1 MATKIREII
10 SLSDKC
16 PDKSR
21 TNVQTKV
28 GQMSRRRSDKSPDE
42 DRTKV
47 QTKIGQKS
55 RQRSDKSPDKS
66 RTNVQTEVGQMSMVS
81 NKYNGEYNND
91 RNTSY

>member
-21 TNVQTKV
+21 TNVQTKI
-28 GQMSRRRSDKSPDE
+28 GQKSDKCPDE

-47 QTKIGQKS
+47 QTKIGQMS
-55 RQRSDKSPDKS
+55 RRRSDKSPDKS
-66 RTNVQTEVGQMSMVS
+66 RTNVQTEVGQMSMLS

>member
-21 TNVQTKV
+21 TNVQT
-28 GQMSRRRSDKSPDE
+28 
-42 DRTKV
+42 
-47 QTKIGQKS
+47 
-55 RQRSDKSPDKS
+55 
-66 RTNVQTEVGQMSMVS
+66 EVGQMSMLS

>member
-16 PDKSR
+16 PDKDR
-21 TNVQTKV
+21 TKV
-28 GQMSRRRSDKSPDE
+28 GQK
-42 DRTKV
+42 
-47 QTKIGQKS
+47 
-55 RQRSDKSPDKS
+55 SDKSPDKD
-66 RTNVQTEVGQMSMVS
+66 RTNVQTEVGQMSMLS

>member
-21 TNVQTKV
+21 TNVQTK
-28 GQMSRRRSDKSPDE
+28 
-42 DRTKV
+42 
-47 QTKIGQKS
+47 IGQKS
-55 RQRSDKSPDKS
+55 RQRSDKSPDKSPDKS
-66 RTNVQTEVGQMSMVS
+66 RTNVQTEVGQMSMLS